1 MRAEGTTASKRVAD
15 EQLTRSVLRVG
26 EGRGFV
32 VRLGADMAVITAAHC
47 LPCLPVCHTASS
59 VYERTYQALIGPL
72 GAEPRVCAECL
83 FADPIADIAVLGM
96 PDSQE
101 LRHEADA
108 YRELVTSVRPLAV
121 AHAPAQRHGYRRF
134 GNLRVPYD
142 TPSRGF
148 VRLLSLECQWIEAEV
163 ERRIG
168 SLSLEPKELIVSGMT
183 GSPIL
188 SPAGEAV
195 GVVAFSEQNPALMD
209 CLSARLLQA
218 IVAAQAAGS

>member
-1 MRAEGTTASKRVAD
+1 MRAEGTTASESVAD

-47 LPCLPVCHTASS
+47 LPCLPVCHASS

-83 FADPIADIAVLGM
+83 FADPIADIAVLGK
-96 PDSQE
+96 PDSRE
-101 LRHEADA
+101 LRHEAHA
-108 YRELVTSVRPLAV
+108 YGELVTSVQPLAI
-121 AHAPAQRHGYRRF
+121 AHAPSQRYGFRRF

-142 TPSRGF
+142 TPSHGF
-148 VRLLSLECQWIEAEV
+148 VRLLSLEGQWIEAEV
-163 ERRIG
+163 ERRAS
-168 SLSLEPKELIVSGMT
+168 SLWLEPKGLIVSGMT

-188 SPAGEAV
+188 SRAGAAV
-195 GVVAFSEQNPALMD
+195 GVVAFAEQNPALMD
-209 CLSARLLQA
+209 CLSARLLQG
-218 IVAAQAAGS
+218 IVASQAAGR